1 MEVIIKSR
9 DKKKVMKATV
19 TITLA
24 LSMTL
29 IPKIFLSEL
38 YIIYTKKMYVI
49 KKNQNQEDKGLLIYK
64 INSYLKN

>member
-29 IPKIFLSEL
+29 IPKIFLSKL
-38 YIIYTKKMYVI
+38 YIIYTRKCM
-49 KKNQNQEDKGLLIYK
+49 
-64 INSYLKN
+64 

>member
-19 TITLA
+19 TIILA

-38 YIIYTKKMYVI
+38 YIIYTRKCM
-49 KKNQNQEDKGLLIYK
+49 
-64 INSYLKN
+64 

>member
-9 DKKKVMKATV
+9 DKKKVMKAIV

-38 YIIYTKKMYVI
+38 YIIYTRKCM
-49 KKNQNQEDKGLLIYK
+49 
-64 INSYLKN
+64 

>member
-38 YIIYTKKMYVI
+38 YIIIYEKMYVI